1 MARRRVDTKA
11 ILKTLQEMYPDAKC
25 ALNHSSPFELLVAT
39 VLSAQCTDARVN
51 IVTARIFPRYNRPE
65 HFAGLTV
72 EEIGEMIR
80 DCGLWQSKA
89 KNIQG
94 LSRMILEKHGGEV
107 PSTMEELI
115 QLPGVGRKTANVVL
129 SNAFGVP
136 AIAVDTH
143 VFRVANRLGLA
154 DAKTPE
160 ETERQLMARIP
171 REYWSPAHHWLIHH
185 GRQVCHARNPQCSQ
199 CPLLPHCKFGQQAQ
213 RPAGRHSTAAAP
225 AGRHAAQAG
234 EPAQQNA
241 RATRRRRAEP

>member
-1 MARRRVDTKA
+1 MAPRPVETEA
-11 ILKTLQEMYPDAKC
+11 ILEKLQEMYPDAKC
-25 ALNHSSPFELLVAT
+25 ALNHSNAFELLVAT

-65 HFAGLTV
+65 HFAELSV

-80 DCGLWQSKA
+80 DCGLWRSKA
-89 KNIQG
+89 RSIQG
-94 LSRMILEKHGGEV
+94 LSRMLLEKHGGQV
-107 PSTMEELI
+107 PSTMEELT

-129 SNAFGVP
+129 SNAFGIP

-143 VFRVANRLGLA
+143 VLRVANRLGLA

-171 REYWSPAHHWLIHH
+171 RELWSPAHHWLIHH

-199 CPLLPHCKFGQQAQ
+199 CPLLPHCKFGQQGDKPAGRGT
-213 RPAGRHSTAAAP
+213 RPAGRRAKSAETA
-225 AGRHAAQAG
+225 
-234 EPAQQNA
+234 
-241 RATRRRRAEP
+241 RRAADR